1 VTPETR
7 SRIARIPALLLLS
20 VALYY
25 ALFGGEYSALDLHRL
40 SARQED
46 EAARLATARARV
58 DSLRRVAD
66 LLESDPAT
74 IEQIAR
80 ERFGMI
86 RDREVLYRFVEVQP
100 DSTPVRP

>member
-1 VTPETR
+1 M
-7 SRIARIPALLLLS
+7 ARIPALLLLS

-25 ALFGGEYSALDLHRL
+25 ALFGGEYTALDLYRL
-40 SARQED
+40 SSRQD
-46 EAARLATARARV
+46 VEAERLETARARV

-66 LLESDPAT
+66 LLESDPVT

-86 RDREVLYRFVEVQP
+86 RDGEVLYRFVEVRP